1 MANQSSNT
9 AVTVILT
16 EESASIL
23 KMLAGGKDLNEF
35 ASETLNKYLKAQ
47 EKPAARSRLNTF
59 KKTAHNMISVGAV
72 SNLER
77 FYNSVGLS
85 KEVAVFG
92 GIGEVY
98 AKIFFG
104 QGLPLP
110 LSKVREEMVVITAP
124 EVKKV
129 G

>member
-1 MANQSSNT
+1 MANQS
-9 AVTVILT
+9 VTVILT

-23 KMLAGGKDLNEF
+23 KMLAGGKELNEF
-35 ASETLNKYLKAQ
+35 ASETFNKYLKAQ
-47 EKPAARSRLNTF
+47 EKPAARSRINTF

-72 SNLER
+72 PNLER

-92 GIGEVY
+92 GISEVY
-98 AKIFFG
+98 SKIFFG

-110 LSKVREEMVVITAP
+110 PSKVREEMVVVPA
-124 EVKKV
+124 KV
-129 G
+129 S